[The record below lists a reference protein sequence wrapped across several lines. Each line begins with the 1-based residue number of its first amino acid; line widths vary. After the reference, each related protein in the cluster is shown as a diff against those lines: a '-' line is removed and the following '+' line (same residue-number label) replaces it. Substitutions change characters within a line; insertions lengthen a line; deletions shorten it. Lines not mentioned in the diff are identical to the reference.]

1 MANPSNGGTQGSRPH
16 PVEHDPR
23 DNPQRRPPERE
34 PAPRAGDV
42 RTGVV
47 SSDPESGR
55 VSPGTVAAPQTAI
68 GAERPPEAQAATG
81 RDSPERDP
89 MVQPSPAQTAAM
101 QSRSQKQS
109 GTPLLFALV
118 VLALVV
124 LVALVALML

>member
-1 MANPSNGGTQGSRPH
+1 MANPSNGGTQGSRPR

-23 DNPQRRPPERE
+23 DNPQRRPPERG

-47 SSDPESGR
+47 PGDPGTAP
-55 VSPGTVAAPQTAI
+55 VSPGTVAAPETAI
-68 GAERPPEAQAATG
+68 DTERPPEAQAATG
-81 RDSPERDP
+81 RSSPERDP

-109 GTPLLFALV
+109 GTPLRFALV